1 MAAIIIV
8 LLLLYVIFWLG
19 KTEDGSTAIDK
30 YLKK

>member
-8 LLLLYVIFWLG
+8 LLFAAFIIWLG
-19 KTEDGSTAIDK
+19 KTEDGATSIDK